1 MAVRVGFEKIDNA
14 GEIRLEVNI
23 KTACHWIICGGSGS
37 GKSYFILYA
46 LNSILNSRIS
56 LYLADF
62 KGSGDYIG
70 LSDKYAE
77 FGEITAFI
85 DEFYSRYTEIKENQ
99 TGEHI
104 MLIFDE
110 YAGYLVWL
118 EGHDKKKAAEIKNKI
133 SEILMLGR
141 ELPGGGSAWVWI
153 VCQRADS
160 TYFSHGARDNF
171 MVSVGMGRL
180 SKESKAMLFPGEDFP
195 LLYSPET
202 GCGVILEDGKPM
214 RIFRVPRFDKNRLK
228 LLLQKK
234 SGA

>member
-1 MAVRVGFEKIDNA
+1 MTVRVGFEIIKNVK
-14 GEIRLEVNI
+14 GIRLEVNM

-46 LNSILNSRIS
+46 LNSILNDQII

-85 DEFYSRYTEIKENQ
+85 EDFYSKYIEIKENQ

-110 YAGYLVWL
+110 YAGFLVWL
-118 EGHDKKKAAEIKNKI
+118 EGNDKKKAAEIKNKI

-141 ELPGGGSAWVWI
+141 ELPGGGSAWIWI

-160 TYFSHGARDNF
+160 TYFAHGARDNF

-180 SKESKAMLFPGEDFP
+180 SKESKTMLFPGEDFP
-195 LLYSPET
+195 PQYSPET
-202 GCGVILEDGKPM
+202 GCGVILEDGKPL
-214 RIFRVPRFDKNRLK
+214 RIFEVPNFDKKRVK
-228 LLLQKK
+228 SLLEKK